1 MKQLLL
7 AWKPPTEQ
15 EIVPKVSRNK
25 NTTKA
30 KLNGPTLGKSAPKK
44 RLTTLKPV
52 FPALLRRQHRQHL
65 KLRQIVRRN
74 PRRGRTAR
82 KFRLVEEQLA
92 LHSAHDKLRRRLLT
106 GASDLFG

>member
-52 FPALLRRQHRQHL
+52 FPALLRRQHRQHCQL
-65 KLRQIVRRN
+65 VPIQQQPRHLRLPAQHLASESAQEEGS
-74 PRRGRTAR
+74 PRLTPSAGGR
-82 KFRLVEEQLA
+82 
-92 LHSAHDKLRRRLLT
+92 
-106 GASDLFG
+106 FG